1 MAQIKEDEEYFEL
14 INDFP
19 SSDLAIVHDLTLA
32 IMKIRGVYHPDYRGY
47 RDERYLENCKNIV
60 PFEDKITIFEY
71 YMGGIGFDE
80 DYVKEHLESNNIK
93 LIK

>member
-1 MAQIKEDEEYFEL
+1 MTQIKEDEEYFEL

-47 RDERYLENCKNIV
+47 RDACYLENFQEASRTFK
-60 PFEDKITIFEY
+60 KL
-71 YMGGIGFDE
+71 
-80 DYVKEHLESNNIK
+80 KLNIK
-93 LIK
+93 FPYYEQDYTRSED

>member
-1 MAQIKEDEEYFEL
+1 MTQIKEDEEYFEL

-47 RDERYLENCKNIV
+47 RDACYLENFQEASRTFK
-60 PFEDKITIFEY
+60 KL
-71 YMGGIGFDE
+71 
-80 DYVKEHLESNNIK
+80 KLNIK
-93 LIK
+93 FPYNEYKIN